1 MNNKP
6 LPIVGISCGDPNG
19 IGIEVILKTL
29 SDKRILSFF
38 TPVIFCNM
46 NLLID
51 QKKLLGID
59 LDFIKIEKNKLPI
72 KGKINVVNVW
82 EEKFQTC
89 FGDPSIESGKLS
101 YLSLEASATSLA
113 ENKIDVLVTAPIN
126 KNNIQNE
133 NFEFP
138 GHTDYLAKKF
148 EGKSLMFMVSEDL
161 KVGLVTDHIPI
172 KQVHSNITK
181 DKVKE
186 KFSLIKESLIKDFG
200 VQRPKIAVLSID
212 PHVGDS
218 GTIGDDDDKILKP
231 ALKEISET
239 ESFVFGPFSSDSFF
253 GSGLYK
259 KYDAVLAIY
268 HDQGL
273 IPFKTLSF
281 GEGVNYTAGLTKIR
295 TSPDHGTGYDIAGK
309 GLADTTSFKKAIFS
323 AIEILNSRKL
333 NEILNKNPLSVKK
346 TKTVNK

>member
-1 MNNKP
+1 MC
-6 LPIVGISCGDPNG
+6 IRDSG

-186 KFSLIKESLIKDFG
+186 KISLIEESLIKDFG

-212 PHVGDS
+212 PHVGDG

-309 GLADTTSFKKAIFS
+309 GLADNTSFKKAIFS